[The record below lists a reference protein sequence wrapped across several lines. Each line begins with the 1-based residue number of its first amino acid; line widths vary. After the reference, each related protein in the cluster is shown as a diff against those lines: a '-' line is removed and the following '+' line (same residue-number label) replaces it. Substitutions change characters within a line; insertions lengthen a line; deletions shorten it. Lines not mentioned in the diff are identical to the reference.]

1 MATKQ
6 LQKPSG
12 NRKIS
17 LERATILPD
26 GVYAFRV
33 ENCEYKEGEKSDYLA
48 VRLKIQPSGDTVF
61 QNVML
66 SQNWRAILS
75 QFFDSLGMPKK
86 GDITPRALIG
96 KSGWCVLKGKEY
108 QGRES
113 NEVARW
119 ITAEVAQQLKGDVEP
134 SPKGSAAADDTFDYT
149 EADDQDGSDLE
160 DDVNEDEFDDLEDDD
175 DLTDDEEGDGLPD

>member
-1 MATKQ
+1 MPSKQ
-6 LQKPSG
+6 IQKPVG

-17 LERATILPD
+17 LTRATILAD

-48 VRLKIQPSGDTVF
+48 VRLKITPSGDTVF

-86 GDITPRALIG
+86 GDVTPRSLIG

-119 ITAEVAQQLKGDVEP
+119 ITAEVAKQLMADIEP
-134 SPKGSAAADDTFDYT
+134 SPKDSQAAMDSHDYT
-149 EADDQDGSDLE
+149 ETDDLEDDSADDLE
-160 DDVNEDEFDDLEDDD
+160 DDVTDLDDDD
-175 DLTDDEEGDGLPD
+175 DLGDDDSEDDGLPG